1 MLSRYGLEVR
11 HSGWCG
17 GILCHHAHSLLSLHC
32 VPACVC
38 VVALGG
44 YSTERSESY
53 AAADTQ
59 QTATLDLKHRRR
71 NPTSPTPTYDTPN
84 YYSPDV
90 VCPASRLSPL
100 PEVPRL
106 AINYHWA
113 LTRCQ
118 SYGKCNMPTTMGY
131 WHQRADERH
140 GNPPPR

>member
-1 MLSRYGLEVR
+1 MFLR
-11 HSGWCG
+11 
-17 GILCHHAHSLLSLHC
+17 
-32 VPACVC
+32 VC

-84 YYSPDV
+84 YYSPDA
-90 VCPASRLSPL
+90 VCLASRLSPL

-113 LTRCQ
+113 LT
-118 SYGKCNMPTTMGY
+118 GAKVMGNAMCRQQ
-131 WHQRADERH
+131 WGTGIRGLMRGMAT
-140 GNPPPR
+140 PPPSPR